1 MGHPVNIL
9 WEPVRI
15 LGHPVNIHG
24 QSVRILVCLVEHDM
38 NLCWKSQLRFNLN
51 IFWIFK
57 IRFQIPCFTI
67 AWSYLS
73 LSPGSK
79 PGSRILIKIGVLS
92 PIQILVKKVNTLVK
106 KGKYFGEK
114 GKYFGEKGRYFGEK
128 RWILWWKKVNTLVR
142 KVRYFDKEFSWKL
155 ENIHTIVNCFN
166 NWNCRF

>member
-92 PIQILVKKVNTLVK
+92 QIQFLDFFFFGGGSHEKHLNVTNGHLLKNAEKSNNLWWKKVDTLVK
-106 KGKYFGEK
+106 KGE
-114 GKYFGEKGRYFGEK
+114 YFGEK
-128 RWILWWKKVNTLVR
+128 R
-142 KVRYFDKEFSWKL
+142 
-155 ENIHTIVNCFN
+155 
-166 NWNCRF
+166 